1 LQRTLR
7 ESQTQLTEIKGHIH
21 HATIQLHRYQLK
33 LEVIQERQS
42 ELKAELEALVQALD
56 QT

>member
-1 LQRTLR
+1 V
-7 ESQTQLTEIKGHIH
+7 KGHIH

-33 LEVIQERQS
+33 LEVIQERQI
-42 ELKAELEALVQALD
+42 ELKAELSALLQALK